1 MEDTKIHEGAR
12 KRRKQ
17 GVANVLPIVRPDEID
32 VDEVEDQ
39 DAAPI
44 PFRCVFPDCPSGFR
58 PSHLREAFFCGASE
72 VESSMLNTLTDF
84 VNLCASGT
92 LPVEITQVVL
102 AATLIPFRKNSA
114 RDVSIVGVRTIASG
128 ETLRRLVAKCVLK
141 KVQDKFKAIVTA
153 LQCGVAVPDA
163 INSISFTM
171 LRYYEMLVKEPQLGL
186 MQLDLSNAFNS
197 VDRSAILRFVCEKL
211 PEASAWVEW
220 VLCAAAPL
228 YIGRQQ
234 FLCITGVQQ
243 GDLMGPLLF
252 ASGIHNAISKR
263 WQ

>member
-1 MEDTKIHEGAR
+1 MLLELGRLHPQR
-12 KRRKQ
+12 
-17 GVANVLPIVRPDEID
+17 NLPIP
-32 VDEVEDQ
+32 VDITPQQTIFALEEVLQ
-39 DAAPI
+39 AALS
-44 PFRCVFPDCPSGFR
+44 FPKGSAAGPSGFR
-58 PSHLREAFFCGASE
+58 PSHLREALLCGASE
-72 VESSMLNTLTDF
+72 VESSVLNTLTDF

-114 RDVSIVGVRTIASG
+114 RDVFIVGGVRPIASG

-141 KVQDKFKAIVTA
+141 KVQDKFKAIVTP

-197 VDRSAILRFVCEKL
+197 VDRSAISRIVCEKL
-211 PEASAWVEW
+211 PEASAWMEW

-228 YIGRQQ
+228 
-234 FLCITGVQQ
+234 
-243 GDLMGPLLF
+243 
-252 ASGIHNAISKR
+252 
-263 WQ
+263 

>member
-1 MEDTKIHEGAR
+1 
-12 KRRKQ
+12 
-17 GVANVLPIVRPDEID
+17 
-32 VDEVEDQ
+32 
-39 DAAPI
+39 
-44 PFRCVFPDCPSGFR
+44 
-58 PSHLREAFFCGASE
+58 
-72 VESSMLNTLTDF
+72 MLNTLTDF

-102 AATLIPFRKNSA
+102 AATLIPFRKHSA
-114 RDVSIVGVRTIASG
+114 RDVPIVGGVRPIASG

-141 KVQDKFKAIVTA
+141 KVQDKFKAIVTP

-163 INSISFTM
+163 NNSISFTM

-228 YIGRQQ
+228 YIGSQQ
-234 FLCITGVQQ
+234 LLCTTGVQQ
-243 GDLMGPLLF
+243 GDPMVRCRRFNPMGPLLF
-252 ASGIHNAISKR
+252 AAGIHNVISKVSRCMVYMVLR
-263 WQ
+263 WWDRCWGPKYVECSCGSFEPRAKWSWANHEYW